1 MKKEKANDRGEK
13 RKIKSNPENQIK
25 KLPIDAAGKKI
36 PKIFY
41 LITILLPLI
50 FFALLEIS
58 LRIFNY
64 GINTEQWFAIT
75 KNKMMLNPE
84 IAHRYFFNI
93 EKVPYSNEDLFD
105 KIKAKNSFRIFV
117 LGESSAA
124 GYPYLPTGSFS
135 RYLEKSLE
143 LLYPDSRIEVVNVAM
158 TAINTYALR
167 DLFPGIVEQKPD
179 LVLIYTGHNEYY
191 GALGVGSVESF
202 GSNTS
207 LVNAVL
213 YLNKFKTFELIR
225 NSVNS
230 IAQLFAGK
238 KSRDPGTLMSRIVK
252 EQYIP
257 FGEQNYKIG
266 LNQFKN
272 NIEDILAI
280 ASENNI
286 PVILGTLTSNLKDQ
300 PPFISIKS
308 GNMPGAL
315 EVFNLAKTELANG
328 NIPAAE
334 KLFKKAKD
342 LDCLRFRA
350 PEEMNDLIRKFGAEY
365 RCPVVDID
373 SVFNAVSPDG
383 ITGNNLMTDHLHP
396 TLEGYKLIGKLYLEQ
411 MKESGYLPKTKP
423 LIFHEQHLDSLTN
436 TLSKFTRLDS
446 LIAVTRIKILKND
459 WPYIKRK
466 DKKPVE
472 LIIREKNFID
482 SLASQV
488 VFEDITWEKAHRE
501 AAQWHLN
508 RREIQEFQNY
518 MDVLIE
524 QYPIITEY
532 YQFTANILIEKKMYD
547 EAYKYLL
554 KGYEIKRDAFFSKWL
569 GIIDLSKGKT
579 DYALKYLKESMEIEN
594 RDPQVLYN
602 LSGAYIYI
610 KDFKKAL
617 ELITLCIEINP
628 EFPEAKELRNQLLAA
643 SKN

>member
-1 MKKEKANDRGEK
+1 MKKRKANVRNEK
-13 RKIKSNPENQIK
+13 RKIKGNPQSRIE
-25 KLPIDAAGKKI
+25 KLPPDTERKKI

-41 LITILLPLI
+41 LTAILIPVI
-50 FFALLEIS
+50 FFTLLEIF
-58 LRIFNY
+58 LRVFNY

-75 KNKMMLNPE
+75 ENKLMLNPE
-84 IAHRYFFNI
+84 IARRYFFNI

-124 GYPYLPTGSFS
+124 GYPYLPIGSFS
-135 RYLEKSLE
+135 RYLEKRLE
-143 LLYPDSRIEVVNVAM
+143 LLYPDSRIEVVNLAM

-167 DLFPGIVEQKPD
+167 DLFPEIIEQKPD

-191 GALGVGSVESF
+191 GALGVGSTESF
-202 GSNTS
+202 GSSTS
-207 LVNAVL
+207 LVNAIL
-213 YLNKFKTFELIR
+213 YLNKFKSFELIR
-225 NSVNS
+225 NSINS
-230 IAQLFAGK
+230 AAQLFSGK
-238 KSRDPGTLMSRIVK
+238 QKRDPGTLMSRIVK

-257 FGEQNYKIG
+257 FGGQNYRNG

-272 NIEDILAI
+272 NIEDILAV
-280 ASENNI
+280 AAENSI

-308 GNMPGAL
+308 KNMPGAM
-315 EVFNLAKTELANG
+315 EVFNLAKAELADG
-328 NIPAAE
+328 NIPAAV

-350 PEEMNDLIRKFGAEY
+350 PEEINDLIRKLGAEY
-365 RCPVVDID
+365 RCPVVDVD
-373 SVFNAVSPDG
+373 SLFNAISPHG

-396 TLEGYKLIGKLYLEQ
+396 TLEGYQLIAKLYLEQ
-411 MKESGYLPKTKP
+411 MKKSNFLPKARLLNFEEK
-423 LIFHEQHLDSLTN
+423 LLDSLTN
-436 TLSKFTRLDS
+436 TLNKFTRLDS
-446 LIAVTRIKILKND
+446 LIAINRIKILKND

-472 LIIREKNFID
+472 SIIQRKSFID
-482 SLASQV
+482 SLAAEV
-488 VFEDITWEKAHRE
+488 VFEEITWEKAHRE

-508 RREIQEFQNY
+508 RGEIPEFQNY
-518 MDVLIE
+518 VDVLTE
-524 QYPIITEY
+524 QYPIIIEY
-532 YQFTANILIEKKMYD
+532 YQFTANILIEKKKYD

-579 DYALKYLKESMEIEN
+579 DNAIKYLEESMMEIK
-594 RDPQVLYN
+594 DAQVLYN
-602 LSGAYIYI
+602 LSGAYAYK
-610 KDFKKAL
+610 KDFKKAF
-617 ELITLCIEINP
+617 ELITLCIQINP
-628 EFPEAKELRNQLLAA
+628 LFPEAQELSNQLRAA